1 MPLQYISRKI
11 KKQEGDELSQV
22 LESDAPQIVNVL
34 LRSTLHLENKM
45 IAAGVNFPFGGSL
58 FAVAGKPG

>member
-22 LESDAPQIVNVL
+22 LESDAPQIVNV
-34 LRSTLHLENKM
+34 
-45 IAAGVNFPFGGSL
+45 
-58 FAVAGKPG
+58 